1 MERLHF
7 TKWDMLSI
15 GAVVALAAVVF
26 FLLLPGKTPA
36 AFVEI
41 YQNGALVQRMAL
53 NEDASF
59 CVEGE
64 YTNVITVRDGKVAV
78 TESSCPGGDC
88 KNCGWLDNAGSIV
101 CLPNRV
107 EIRLVGAATDVD
119 IVVG

>member
-1 MERLHF
+1 MEKLRF

-15 GAVVALAAVVF
+15 GAVAALAAAVF
-26 FLLLPGKTPA
+26 FLLLPAKTPA
-36 AFVEI
+36 ASVEI
-41 YQNGALVQRMAL
+41 YQNGVLVQRLSL

-59 CVEGE
+59 CIERE
-64 YTNVITVRDGKVAV
+64 YSNVITVRDGKVAV

-88 KNCGWLDNAGSIV
+88 KNCGWLGTAGSIV

-107 EIRLVGAATDVD
+107 EVRLVGAAADVD

>member
-1 MERLHF
+1 MEKLRF

-15 GAVVALAAVVF
+15 GAIVALAAAVF
-26 FLLLPGKTPA
+26 FLLVPGKTPA
-36 AFVEI
+36 AYVEI
-41 YQNGALVQRMAL
+41 YQDGALVQRMAL
-53 NEDASF
+53 NEDATF
-59 CVEGE
+59 RLEGE

-88 KNCGWLDNAGSIV
+88 KNCGWLGASGSIV

-107 EIRLVGAATDVD
+107 EVRLVGLATDVD

>member
-1 MERLHF
+1 MEKLRF

-15 GAVVALAAVVF
+15 GAIVALAAAVF
-26 FLLLPGKTPA
+26 FLLVPGKTPA
-36 AFVEI
+36 AYVEI
-41 YQNGALVQRMAL
+41 YQDGALVQRMAL
-53 NEDASF
+53 NEDATF
-59 CVEGE
+59 RLEGE

-88 KNCGWLDNAGSIV
+88 KKCGWMDKAGSIV

-107 EIRLVGAATDVD
+107 EVRLVGAADVD